1 MPQGLELE
9 LDSLSMERAV
19 LLLEGLASMDTSR
32 REGRQE
38 VAREAWGRARPVAR
52 ETSREDWSGLA
63 EVQELARALA
73 CLARTGGLPP
83 GSQLERLW
91 DLARAGDST
100 LATNKV
106 NRARRFLHSSASS
119 GSSQEREQFP
129 GINLHLAGEGREEE
143 RGSEGFVTPP
153 ESLMS
158 QGSSMA
164 SCDGGR
170 NIFLVAG
177 HPTQVGQHLLSCP
190 DSPHRRTGRCWR
202 PPVGCS

>member
-1 MPQGLELE
+1 MQGLELE

-19 LLLEGLASMDTSR
+19 ELLEGLASLDTSR

-38 VAREAWGRARPVAR
+38 VAREAWGRARHVAR

-63 EVQELARALA
+63 EVQDLASALT

-83 GSQLERLW
+83 GPQLERLW
-91 DLARAGDST
+91 DLARAGDSS
-100 LATNKV
+100 LATDKV

-129 GINLHLAGEGREEE
+129 GINLQLAREGRESREEQEEEEE
-143 RGSEGFVTPP
+143 RGSEGFLTPP
-153 ESLMS
+153 ESVMS

-177 HPTQVGQHLLSCP
+177 HPTQVGQPVLSCLDP
-190 DSPHRRTGRCWR
+190 PHRRTGR
-202 PPVGCS
+202 